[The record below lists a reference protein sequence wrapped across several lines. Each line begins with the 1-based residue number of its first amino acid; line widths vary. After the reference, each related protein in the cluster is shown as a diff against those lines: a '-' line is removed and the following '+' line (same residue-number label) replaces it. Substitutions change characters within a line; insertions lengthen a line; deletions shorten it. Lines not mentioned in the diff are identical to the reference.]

1 MYLFFDTSAA
11 GVPKSWK
18 AQVEDTF
25 AWPRLVHLAWEL
37 IDEQSNIVEA
47 QSHIIKPE
55 GFIIPNESTN
65 FHGISHEEAEEN
77 GQDLKACLE
86 DFAKIID
93 RADHV
98 ISFNFTFN
106 SRVFGA
112 ECIRKGVNHRLFN
125 SDYYCL
131 MQETTFYTKKL
142 GRDGRYK
149 WPTLTELFQK
159 VYGQQFAD
167 ANRADQDVRA
177 TSMIFFKLLADNVL
191 ELD

>member
-18 AQVEDTF
+18 ASVEDTF
-25 AWPRLVHLAWEL
+25 SWPRMVHLAWEF
-37 IDEQSNIVEA
+37 IDEDTNIIEA
-47 QSHIIKPE
+47 QSNIIKPE
-55 GFIIPNESTN
+55 GFMITDESTN
-65 FHGISHEEAEEN
+65 FHGISQEMAEEE
-77 GQDLKACLE
+77 GKDLKTCLQ
-86 DFAKIID
+86 DFSKIID
-93 RADHV
+93 QADHI

-112 ECIRKGVNHRLFN
+112 ECIRKGVNHRLFS
-125 SDYYCL
+125 SDTYCL

-159 VYGQQFAD
+159 VFGQKFAD

-177 TSMIFFKLLADNVL
+177 TSMVFFKLLANNVL